1 MQRFISNDL
10 NILKKKGGIKV
21 QAQVR
26 KLYVRNFKCSTENDK
41 LNKLFSDY
49 GKVKQVNIIRGRDF
63 GFVEMSNTEEAE
75 RAKRALN
82 NSCFEGRFLKVDE
95 AWPLRDIRI
104 INN

>member
-1 MQRFISNDL
+1 MQI
-10 NILKKKGGIKV
+10 
-21 QAQVR
+21 R
-26 KLYVRNFKCSTENDK
+26 KLYVRNFKYSTENDK

-49 GKVKQVNIIRGRDF
+49 GKVKQVNIIRSRDF

-75 RAKRALN
+75 RALN

>member
-1 MQRFISNDL
+1 M
-10 NILKKKGGIKV
+10 

>member
-1 MQRFISNDL
+1 M
-10 NILKKKGGIKV
+10 
-21 QAQVR
+21 QVR
-26 KLYVRNFKCSTENDK
+26 KLYVRNFKYSTENDK

-63 GFVEMSNTEEAE
+63 GFVGMSNTEEAE

-82 NSCFEGRFLKVDE
+82 NSCFEGRFLEVDE

>member
-1 MQRFISNDL
+1 M
-10 NILKKKGGIKV
+10 
-21 QAQVR
+21 QVR
-26 KLYVRNFKCSTENDK
+26 KLYVRNFKHSTEDDK

-75 RAKRALN
+75 RAKKSLD
-82 NSCFEGRFLKVDE
+82 NSYFEGRFLKVDE

>member
-1 MQRFISNDL
+1 MQA
-10 NILKKKGGIKV
+10 K
-21 QAQVR
+21 
-26 KLYVRNFKCSTENDK
+26 KLYVRNFKYSTENDK

-75 RAKRALN
+75 RAKIALN

-104 INN
+104 IDN

>member
-1 MQRFISNDL
+1 MQ
-10 NILKKKGGIKV
+10 
-21 QAQVR
+21 AR
-26 KLYVRNFKCSTENDK
+26 KLYVRNFKYSTENDK

-75 RAKRALN
+75 RAKRALD

>member
-1 MQRFISNDL
+1 MQ
-10 NILKKKGGIKV
+10 
-21 QAQVR
+21 AR
-26 KLYVRNFKCSTENDK
+26 KLYVRNFKYSTENDK

-63 GFVEMSNTEEAE
+63 GFVEMSNTEEAK
-75 RAKRALN
+75 RAKIALN